1 MIVFKSGRLQFK
13 ADEQRA
19 LVRLLLEPSDQF
31 FLMEVLLCNLSSNLF
46 SVHSRLLDKLSSFTE
61 VEVICKLTRIQFVV
75 SLLLLLGRYKV
86 KFAL

>member
-13 ADEQRA
+13 ADEQKA
-19 LVRLLLEPSDQF
+19 LVRLLLEPSDQIS
-31 FLMEVLLCNLSSNLF
+31 LMEVLLCNLNSNLY

-61 VEVICKLTRIQFVV
+61 VEVICTLTRIQFVV
-75 SLLLLLGRYKV
+75 SLLLFLDRYKV

>member
-13 ADEQRA
+13 ADEQKA
-19 LVRLLLEPSDQF
+19 LVRLLLEPSDQIS
-31 FLMEVLLCNLSSNLF
+31 LMEVLLCNLNSNLY

-61 VEVICKLTRIQFVV
+61 VEVICTLTQIEFVV
-75 SLLLLLGRYKV
+75 SLLLFLDRYKV

>member
-13 ADEQRA
+13 ADEQKA

-31 FLMEVLLCNLSSNLF
+31 SLMEVLLCNLNSNLY

-61 VEVICKLTRIQFVV
+61 VEAICTLTRIQFVV
-75 SLLLLLGRYKV
+75 SLLLFLDMYKV